1 MPKSFPFYFSLAGV
15 NPRVFLLC
23 QIIWIFNNFINRQTI
38 DDSVFRQSLLAI
50 LGDLQ
55 VVPFFTSYEL
65 QQITIFSGT
74 LKVLLQF
81 LVPNSDDGR
90 VSFRFTSMILRR
102 ILNRMILQVGAHEL
116 KRCMHLLTTY
126 VAHSRVHPALIQ
138 MSDCTLEFVKKS
150 SYLDKRWFFLLS
162 QFSEPRALGN
172 LKYSANPDIQLAILC
187 REFRKLFVSKNQV
200 FFVMFE
206 YSSYVLRKRR
216 FFELS
221 RTRCF
226 KTFNK
231 SFRLLERMF
240 RYRLPMVISYYDIV
254 EEIIAL
260 FLELMNDTQPSTW
273 QFLSM
278 AFSEDSSE
286 NLEAL
291 RQADFH
297 QEPYD
302 FYQELDGLTT
312 IPFHYP
318 KFSLVPCDA
327 SLKMFQRIKVV
338 YSLPDIPHSLLEI
351 SRSMTRTYYDT
362 HWKSVWACGLDFIL
376 SLALIIQRGDPFLNF
391 VLHSVVNEERSSFY
405 KYFLDLFLKANV
417 MTEEHSK
424 PEIVKFWIDFREMQ
438 WKYLLFL
445 KREFSFSQ
453 ILMKFLEILENPQF
467 FRGITCFCS
476 QTFCS
481 KQAFEADFFQF
492 CQTMRNSPTED
503 SFAVFFYPRVFEI
516 CRKCGAKIRY
526 SRQLKRLKL
535 CEDCVC
541 PHKWTPGLSD
551 DDD

>member
-1 MPKSFPFYFSLAGV
+1 MSKSFPFYFSLAGV

-23 QIIWIFNNFINRQTI
+23 QIIWIFDNFINRQKF

-55 VVPFFTSYEL
+55 LVPFFTSHDL

-74 LKVLLQF
+74 LKVLLQC
-81 LVPNSDDGR
+81 LVPHSDR
-90 VSFRFTSMILRR
+90 RIYFRFTSMILRR

-126 VAHSRVHPALIQ
+126 VAHSRVQDALIK
-138 MSDCTLEFVKKS
+138 MSHNTLKFVKKS
-150 SYLDKRWFFLLS
+150 NHPDTRWFFLLS
-162 QFSEPRALGN
+162 KFSEPRALSC
-172 LKYSANPDIQLAILC
+172 LKNSANPDIQLAILC

-226 KTFNK
+226 RTFNK

-240 RYRLPMVISYYDIV
+240 RYRLPLVISYYDIV

-291 RQADFH
+291 RQTDFH
-297 QEPYD
+297 QEEYD

-312 IPFHYP
+312 IQFHYP
-318 KFSLVPCDA
+318 TFSLVPCDA
-327 SLKMFQRIKVV
+327 SLKIFQQIKVV
-338 YSLPDIPHSLLEI
+338 HSLPIIPHSLLEI
-351 SRSMTRTYYDT
+351 SRSMSGTYYDT
-362 HWKSVWACGLDFIL
+362 HWKSVWASGIHFIL

-417 MTEEHSK
+417 MTEEHSQ
-424 PEIVKFWIDFREMQ
+424 PEIVKFWINFQNMQ
-438 WKYLLFL
+438 WKYLIFL

-453 ILMKFLEILENPQF
+453 ILMKFLEILEDPQF
-467 FRGITCFCS
+467 FGGIRRLCS

-492 CQTMRNSPTED
+492 CQTMRNSPTGD
-503 SFAVFFYPRVFEI
+503 IFSMFFYPRVFEI
-516 CRKCGAKIRY
+516 CKKCGRKIRT
-526 SRQLKRLKL
+526 SMQLKRLRI
-535 CEDCVC
+535 CEECVR
-541 PHKWTPGLSD
+541 PDEWTPGLSD

>member
-1 MPKSFPFYFSLAGV
+1 MNLH
-15 NPRVFLLC
+15 
-23 QIIWIFNNFINRQTI
+23 
-38 DDSVFRQSLLAI
+38 FRKSLLAI

-55 VVPFFTSYEL
+55 LVPFFTSHDL
-65 QQITIFSGT
+65 QRMTMCNGT

-81 LVPNSDDGR
+81 LTHSDIGR
-90 VSFRFTSMILRR
+90 LSFRLNQL
-102 ILNRMILQVGAHEL
+102 ILNRIVSRMIGKIGAPEL
-116 KRCMHLLTTY
+116 ERCMHLLTSY
-126 VAHSRVHPALIQ
+126 MAHSRVHPALIQ
-138 MSDCTLEFVKKS
+138 MSHNTLEFLKKS
-150 SYLDKRWFFLLS
+150 KHPYTRWFFLLS
-162 QFSEPRALGN
+162 QFSEPRALGC
-172 LKYSANPDIQLAILC
+172 LKNSANPDIQLAILC
-187 REFRKLFVSKNQV
+187 RVFRDLFVKKNQV
-200 FFVMFE
+200 FFVMFMHP
-206 YSSYVLRKRR
+206 SYRERKRN
-216 FFELS
+216 FFQLS

-226 KTFNK
+226 RTFNK
-231 SFRLLERMF
+231 SFRLLERVF

-260 FLELMNDTQPSTW
+260 FLELMNEAQPSTW

-297 QEPYD
+297 QEEYD
-302 FYQELDGLTT
+302 FYQELDGLPT

-318 KFSLVPCDA
+318 TFSLVPCDA

-338 YSLPDIPHSLLEI
+338 HSLPIIPHSLLEI
-351 SRSMTRTYYDT
+351 SRSMSGTYYDT

-405 KYFLDLFLKANV
+405 KYFLELFLKANV
-417 MTEEHSK
+417 MTGEDSK

-445 KREFSFSQ
+445 NREFSFSQ
-453 ILMKFLEILENPQF
+453 ILMKFLEILEDPQF

-481 KQAFEADFFQF
+481 KQAFEAVFFQF

-516 CRKCGAKIRY
+516 CKKCGRKIRT
-526 SRQLKRLKL
+526 SMQLKRLRI
-535 CEDCVC
+535 CEECVR
-541 PHKWTPGLSD
+541 PHEWTPGLSD